1 MKPKAAGFIGG
12 GGGEGGVEKGFGEG
26 SHGRP
31 EWGAGSEQGEEGGDG
46 LVRGIRT

>member
-1 MKPKAAGFIGG
+1 MKSKAAAFIGG
-12 GGGEGGVEKGFGEG
+12 GRVGGGWSREGVWGG

-31 EWGAGSEQGEEGGDG
+31 EWGAGCEEGGDG